1 MSSNNRDPLLEK
13 LRARP
18 VKPLDPAR
26 SARTLSAM
34 EDGLARKVRP
44 GVRWPEIAIGVA
56 LSLTGVLYTVGS
68 VNKLEEIYVSNQ
80 VMVSSPQR

>member
-1 MSSNNRDPLLEK
+1 
-13 LRARP
+13 
-18 VKPLDPAR
+18 
-26 SARTLSAM
+26 M